1 MLLTLVLPGSFFG
14 VVYADY
20 KKSLLA
26 SKLTSDDHPKGEVEL
41 TETKG
46 ELGQAETETDQNVPD
61 LSTTERERAQRLT
74 AIC

>member
-1 MLLTLVLPGSFFG
+1 MASAASVTTVLSVILLVTLVLLTLVLPGSFFG

-26 SKLTSDDHPKGEVEL
+26 SKLTSDDLGATTMGEVEL

-46 ELGQAETETDQNVPD
+46 ELGQAET
-61 LSTTERERAQRLT
+61 
-74 AIC
+74 

>member
-1 MLLTLVLPGSFFG
+1 MASAASVTTVLSVILLVTLVLLILVLPGSFFG

-26 SKLTSDDHPKGEVEL
+26 SKLTSDDHGATTMGEVEL

-46 ELGQAETETDQNVPD
+46 ELGQAET
-61 LSTTERERAQRLT
+61 
-74 AIC
+74 

>member
-1 MLLTLVLPGSFFG
+1 LASAASVTTVLSVILLVTLVLLTLVLPGSFFG

-26 SKLTSDDHPKGEVEL
+26 SKLTSDDLGATTMGEVEL

-46 ELGQAETETDQNVPD
+46 ELGQAET
-61 LSTTERERAQRLT
+61 
-74 AIC
+74 